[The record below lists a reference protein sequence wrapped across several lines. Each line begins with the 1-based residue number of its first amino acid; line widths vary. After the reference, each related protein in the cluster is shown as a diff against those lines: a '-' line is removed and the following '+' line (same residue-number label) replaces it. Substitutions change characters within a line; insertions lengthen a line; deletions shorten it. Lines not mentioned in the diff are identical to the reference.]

1 MTFNG
6 INYDYVMTRLISFGE
21 NEGLKMK
28 IEVVK
33 DGIANT
39 TDIFIPADVFNPYL
53 KEALDKIEYEP
64 GKEEPNNADVSR
76 CEG

>member
-6 INYDYVMTRLISFGE
+6 INYDTIITKSTFFEE
-21 NEGLKMK
+21 NKGFTIK

-33 DGIANT
+33 DGIANM

>member
-6 INYDYVMTRLISFGE
+6 INYDTIITKSTFFEE
-21 NEGLKMK
+21 NKGFKIK

-64 GKEEPNNADVSR
+64 CKEELNNADVSR